1 MQILQ
6 EQMIPFK
13 SQKQHQIGI
22 LATIHLGYLQ
32 TWVKSAG
39 LKLPKKRNKYCKTW
53 FFLCGSKPGRQAA
66 MQKPKNIDSVQLV
79 GDNFKKAA
87 K

>member
-22 LATIHLGYLQ
+22 LATIYLGYLQ
-32 TWVKSAG
+32 AWVKSAG
-39 LKLPKKRNKYCKTW
+39 SKVIWVKSAGKT
-53 FFLCGSKPGRQAA
+53 Q
-66 MQKPKNIDSVQLV
+66 
-79 GDNFKKAA
+79 
-87 K
+87 

>member
-39 LKLPKKRNKYCKTW
+39 SKVIWVKSAGKT
-53 FFLCGSKPGRQAA
+53 Q
-66 MQKPKNIDSVQLV
+66 
-79 GDNFKKAA
+79 
-87 K
+87 

>member
-32 TWVKSAG
+32 TWVKSGG

-53 FFLCGSKPGRQAA
+53 LFFYVFQNLDVKQPCEN
-66 MQKPKNIDSVQLV
+66 PKILIQCNW
-79 GDNFKKAA
+79 
-87 K
+87 

>member
-32 TWVKSAG
+32 AWVKSAG
-39 LKLPKKRNKYCKTW
+39 SKVIWVKNAGKT
-53 FFLCGSKPGRQAA
+53 Q
-66 MQKPKNIDSVQLV
+66 
-79 GDNFKKAA
+79 
-87 K
+87 